1 MPDELGVSE
10 LRAYVSSLELV
21 ISSLVVTHHDKAL
34 LASRLAEVALSLHS
48 GGTAAARVSPQASA
62 ANYDT
67 VMSYARLAKDALG
80 HDYQRAGGHCAP
92 R

>member
-1 MPDELGVSE
+1 MTDEMGVSE

-34 LASRLAEVALSLHS
+34 LASELAEVALSLHP
-48 GGTAAARVSPQASA
+48 GGADAAHVSPHASD

-80 HDYQRAGGHCAP
+80 HDYQRVDGHRAP

>member
-1 MPDELGVSE
+1 MTDEMGVSE

-21 ISSLVVTHHDKAL
+21 ISSLVVTHNDKAL
-34 LASRLAEVALSLHS
+34 LASKLAEVALSLHP
-48 GGTAAARVSPQASA
+48 GGTAAARVSPQASG

-80 HDYQRAGGHCAP
+80 HDYRRVDDPCAP